1 VKSCLIGAGALA
13 LAVILTRG
21 PWAGAPIAVL
31 RGLGAEGSTMPTD
44 LERLK
49 EIEEEFHQLD
59 GQLETVRERLVEATE
74 RLQTSLFNVHKAVA
88 AAQRAV
94 DA

>member
-1 VKSCLIGAGALA
+1 
-13 LAVILTRG
+13 
-21 PWAGAPIAVL
+21 
-31 RGLGAEGSTMPTD
+31 MPTD